1 MATSLA
7 NKQKLWYALQGD
19 VVPRYERD
27 SEGNIIYDEIDGE
40 QYPRQTGEYDTL
52 YYPPVEF
59 IGNISFKLGWGFAH
73 IYGITLGDADAILL
87 MNLHELPID
96 ETSLIWFQNE
106 PTYTDSF
113 ELLPSDLTIPAEDL
127 APSGQMVDTASA
139 NFRVSR
145 VLPSKRFVR
154 YALKGLDR

>member
-40 QYPRQTGEYDTL
+40 RYPRQTGEYDTL

-59 IGNISFKLGWGFAH
+59 IGNISFELGWGFAH
-73 IYGITLGDADAILL
+73 VYGITLGDADAILL

-106 PTYTDSF
+106 PTFSDSY
-113 ELLPSDLTIPAEDL
+113 ELLPSDSLIPADEL
-127 APSGQMVDTASA
+127 MPSGQLVDSASA

>member
-19 VVPRYERD
+19 VVPKYERD

-40 QYPRQTGEYDTL
+40 QVPRQTGEYDTL
-52 YYPPVEF
+52 YHPPVEF
-59 IGNISFKLGWGFAH
+59 IGNISFELGWGFAH
-73 IYGITLGDADAILL
+73 VYGITLGDADAILL

-106 PTYTDSF
+106 PEYND
-113 ELLPSDLTIPAEDL
+113 
-127 APSGQMVDTASA
+127 GVVDPASA
-139 NFRVSR
+139 NFRVSK